1 MTGHVKYPIGIQT
14 FEKIIEGNYLYI
26 DKTEYIYEL
35 AKNHTYVFLS
45 RPRRF
50 GKSLLTST
58 FEAYF
63 EGRKELFQGLK
74 AGELETEWI
83 KYPVFRFDMS
93 TAKYQNVEDC
103 KNRLNS
109 QIAQYEKIYGDDPIN
124 KDIKGRL
131 ESLYRRAY
139 EKTGQNVVILID
151 EYDSP
156 ILEVMHDDEKLTE
169 FRNLMRAFYSP
180 IKSSDS
186 YIRFAFI
193 TGITKFSQLSIFS
206 EINNLKK
213 ISMLDDYDAIC
224 GISKEEVLTQ
234 LRPNIEEF
242 ARKRNE
248 SFDKAVEELT
258 AQYDGYHF
266 SINSKDIFNPFSLLN
281 ALSDSL
287 LDNYWFD
294 SGTPSWLIEQ
304 LRTLNFKIED
314 LGGSQAAISSFDV
327 ATENATNALP
337 ILFQSGYLTIKSYDP
352 RTKLF
357 TLAFPN
363 NEVKVGLVDN
373 LMPYYVTK
381 NIQAKDVFIGN
392 FGWKMNDDKVD
403 EALSLMRSFLSE
415 IDYIY
420 YQDGEKSYHLIFFL
434 IANLLC
440 SHVETEV
447 HNSAG
452 RSDVVMKTKS
462 HIYVFEFKFQGKLD
476 KALLQIDE
484 KGYTIPYE
492 SDGRKIVKIAVNF
505 NNEIRT
511 IDGWAIDRDGEI
523 NYTTF

>member
-63 EGRKELFQGLK
+63 EGRKDLFQGLK

-169 FRNLMRAFYSP
+169 FRNLLRAFYSP

-206 EINNLKK
+206 EINNLEL
-213 ISMLDDYDAIC
+213 ISMNDKYSGIC
-224 GISKEEVLTQ
+224 GITEDEIYNQLDNHIQTFAENLEVSKDEAYNL
-234 LRPNIEEF
+234 L
-242 ARKRNE
+242 K
-248 SFDKAVEELT
+248 S
-258 AQYDGYHF
+258 QYDGYHF
-266 SINSKDIFNPFSLLN
+266 SKKSADVYNPFSLLN
-281 ALSDSL
+281 ALKNNDL
-287 LDNYWFD
+287 ENYWFT

-403 EALSLMRSFLSE
+403 EALSLMRSFLSG

-484 KGYTIPYE
+484 KGYSIPYE

-511 IDGWAIDRDGEI
+511 IDGWAIDRDGEVE
-523 NYTTF
+523 YTTF

>member
-14 FEKIIEGNYLYI
+14 FSEIIKGKYLYV
-26 DKTEYIYEL
+26 DKTEYVYKL
-35 AKNHTYVFLS
+35 AHEYKYVFLS

-156 ILEVMHDDEKLTE
+156 ILEVMHDDEKLTD

-206 EINNLKK
+206 EINNLEL
-213 ISMLDDYDAIC
+213 ISMNDKYSGIC
-224 GISKEEVLTQ
+224 GITENEIYDKLDTHIQAFAENMEVSKDEAYNL
-234 LRPNIEEF
+234 L
-242 ARKRNE
+242 K
-248 SFDKAVEELT
+248 S
-258 AQYDGYHF
+258 QYDGYHF
-266 SINSKDIFNPFSLLN
+266 SKKSADVYNPFSLLN
-281 ALSDSL
+281 ALKNGDL
-287 LDNYWFD
+287 ENYWFT

-484 KGYTIPYE
+484 KGYSIPYE